1 MHRERS
7 RGPRLTDQQRSEKR
21 AAERELMADAVQSL
35 RSSEGWKR
43 WLSLRRHFHTY
54 SFANQLL
61 IAFQMPHAT
70 RVAGFH
76 DWKKIGY
83 AVRKG
88 EHGIRIWAPC
98 KPSKKRMEKWREE
111 GADPQTRP
119 RVFFRMVS
127 VFDRTQ
133 VDPIPDFPEPV
144 DLDPPLAP
152 IEGDNLARYLL
163 PLQALARSIGFGFA
177 IEPTPPGVDGYC
189 DRKESRIVVRPLAA
203 DFSPNAQVSTSVHE
217 VSHAIVG
224 LEDAEDRPQLTRAE
238 EEVVVECV
246 AYSVCSTLGLDTA
259 ASATPYMASW
269 GDGSEIERYGQLI
282 DTLATRIEDALVG
295 DEQGEP
301 REAAVAV
308 AA

>member
-1 MHRERS
+1 MHRKRS
-7 RGPRLTDQQRSEKR
+7 RGRRLTDEERSEKR
-21 AAERELMADAVQSL
+21 AAERKLMAEAVQSL
-35 RSSEGWKR
+35 RSSEGWQR

-98 KPSKKRMEKWREE
+98 KPSKKRMKKWREE
-111 GADPQTRP
+111 GADPHARP

-127 VFDRTQ
+127 VFDRSQ

-144 DLDPPLAP
+144 DLDPPLVP
-152 IEGDNLARYLL
+152 IEGDGLAHFLL
-163 PLQALARSIGFGFA
+163 PLQAFSGSIAFGFEV
-177 IEPTPPGVDGYC
+177 EPTPSGVDGYC
-189 DRKESRIVVRPLAA
+189 DLKESRIVVRPLAE
-203 DFSPNAQVSTSVHE
+203 DFSPNAQVSTAVHE
-217 VSHAIVG
+217 VSHAIVS
-224 LEDAEDRPQLTRAE
+224 LEDADDRPQLSRAE

-246 AYSVCSTLGLDTA
+246 AYSVCSTLGLDTS
-259 ASATPYMASW
+259 ASATTYMATW

-282 DTLATRIEDALVG
+282 DTLATRIEDALLG
-295 DEQGEP
+295 DADAEP
-301 REAAVAV
+301 REEAV
-308 AA
+308 AAAA